1 MLTPNSTTDGTYQTI
16 LDYLRTTD
24 LQKDLQDS
32 IRGRP
37 IDQAS
42 WALTNETY
50 IKWEEAKGSKVLWI
64 YGKAG
69 KGQPVVA
76 CSIIRHLEEKTT
88 SNEGAFVTYFFCDEK
103 DAHRRSIR
111 DIIKLLIRQM
121 ILKSRDLTEHLLV
134 DEGKGKKGSRMA
146 QDFEAIPLAT
156 LWKTLQNILSDAFV
170 ERVYIV
176 VNAFDETEGEARKE
190 FLQLFDP
197 YLEPDSAD
205 RGSDEPIVK
214 WLFLSRSGRPD
225 IAKSL
230 TKGLVICMEDK
241 EIQGLVNDGVKREI
255 SGQVDALAKEKNLNN
270 ALTYLIKRYVYAK
283 ADGNY
288 IYAHLVVQE
297 LKNLE
302 PTKTDIST
310 IRKLLEDLPYG
321 LTDLFEFIRRRV
333 SSLLSASS
341 RPHWTFGCDRES

>member
-1 MLTPNSTTDGTYQTI
+1 M
-16 LDYLRTTD
+16 RATD

-50 IKWEEAKGSKVLWI
+50 IKWEEAKESKVLWI
-64 YGKAG
+64 HGKAG

-76 CSIIRHLEEKTT
+76 CSIVRHLEEQTRA
-88 SNEGAFVTYFFCDEK
+88 NEGAFVTYFFCDEK

-134 DEGKGKKGSRMA
+134 DEGKGKKGSRKS
-146 QDFEAIPLAT
+146 QDLEAVPLNT
-156 LWKTLQNILSDAFV
+156 LWKSLQNMFNDALV
-170 ERVYIV
+170 EKVCII

-190 FLQLFDP
+190 FLQLLDP

-205 RGSDEPIVK
+205 KGSDEPIVK
-214 WLFLSRSGRPD
+214 WIFLSRTGRPD

-241 EIQGLVNDGVKREI
+241 ENIGFVNDGVKREI

-270 ALTYLIKRYVYAK
+270 ALTYLIKRYVFAK

-297 LKNLE
+297 LRNLE

-310 IRKLLEDLPYG
+310 IRKFLEDLPYG

-333 SSLLSASS
+333 SSLLPANAHQ
-341 RPHWTFGCDRES
+341 HWNFGSIG

>member
-1 MLTPNSTTDGTYQTI
+1 MLTHSSTTDGVYQTI
-16 LDYLRTTD
+16 LEALRATD

-37 IDQAS
+37 ITQAS

-50 IKWEEAKGSKVLWI
+50 LKWEEARESKVLWI
-64 YGKAG
+64 HGKAG
-69 KGQPVVA
+69 MGQPVVA
-76 CSIIRHLEEKTT
+76 CSIIRHLEEKTRA
-88 SNEGAFVTYFFCDEK
+88 NEGDFLTYFFCDEK
-103 DAHRRSIR
+103 DVHRRSIR

-121 ILKSRDLTEHLLV
+121 ILKARDLTEYLLV
-134 DEGKGKKGSRMA
+134 DEGKGKKGSRKSL
-146 QDFEAIPLAT
+146 DFEAVPLST
-156 LWKTLQNILSDAFV
+156 LWKSLQNIFNDASV
-170 ERVYIV
+170 EKVCIV

-190 FLQLFDP
+190 FLQLLDP
-197 YLEPDSAD
+197 YLEPDPAE
-205 RGSDEPIVK
+205 RGIEEPIVK
-214 WLFLSRSGRPD
+214 WIFLSRSGRPD

-230 TKGLVICMEDK
+230 TKGLIICMEDK
-241 EIQGLVNDGVKREI
+241 ENIGFVNDGVKREI
-255 SGQVDALAKEKNLNN
+255 SGQIDALAKEKNLNN

-302 PTKTDIST
+302 PMKTDIST
-310 IRKLLEDLPYG
+310 IRKFLEDLPYG

-333 SSLLSASS
+333 SSLRSASAH
-341 RPHWTFGCDRES
+341 RHWTFGFIT

>member
-1 MLTPNSTTDGTYQTI
+1 MED
-16 LDYLRTTD
+16 LRATD

-32 IRGRP
+32 VRGRP
-37 IDQAS
+37 ISQAS
-42 WALTNETY
+42 WALTNDTY
-50 IKWEEAKGSKVLWI
+50 INWEEAKESKVLWI
-64 YGKAG
+64 HGKAG

-76 CSIIRHLEEKTT
+76 CSIIRHLEEKARA
-88 SNEGAFVTYFFCDEK
+88 NEGAFLTYFFCDEK
-103 DAHRRSIR
+103 DAHRRSIG

-134 DEGKGKKGSRMA
+134 DEGKGKKGSRKS
-146 QDFEAIPLAT
+146 QDFDAVPLAT
-156 LWKTLQNILSDAFV
+156 LWKSLQSIFNDASV
-170 ERVYIV
+170 ERVCIV
-176 VNAFDETEGEARKE
+176 VNAFDETEGESRKE
-190 FLQLFDP
+190 FLQLLDS
-197 YLEPDSAD
+197 YLEPETAE

-214 WLFLSRSGRPD
+214 WIFLSRTGRPD

-230 TKGLVICMEDK
+230 TRGLVICMEDK
-241 EIQGLVNDGVKREI
+241 ENIGFVNDGVKRDI

-302 PTKTDIST
+302 STKTDIST
-310 IRKLLEDLPYG
+310 IRKFLEDLPYG

-333 SSLLSASS
+333 SSLLLASAYQ
-341 RPHWTFGCDRES
+341 HWSFGSVR